1 MIYKTNGKNQKRT
14 IRNLFAALLAVIC
27 LAAFALPAGTLA
39 EAVPAAGT
47 LAEAAPAVGT
57 AAEAV
62 PAAGT
67 PAEAAPAA
75 GTMAEAAPAAGTPI
89 SCKAA
94 RVFDGTLDSAQTLT
108 TWEIAGHAQ

>member
-14 IRNLFAALLAVIC
+14 IRNLFAGLLAVIC
-27 LAAFALPAGTLA
+27 LAAFA
-39 EAVPAAGT
+39 PAAGT
-47 LAEAAPAVGT
+47 PAEAAPAAGT
-57 AAEAV
+57 PAEAV

-75 GTMAEAAPAAGTPI
+75 GTPI
-89 SCKAA
+89 SRKAA

>member
-14 IRNLFAALLAVIC
+14 IRNLFAGLLAVIC
-27 LAAFALPAGTLA
+27 LAAFA
-39 EAVPAAGT
+39 
-47 LAEAAPAVGT
+47 
-57 AAEAV
+57 

-75 GTMAEAAPAAGTPI
+75 GTPI
-89 SCKAA
+89 SRKAA

>member
-14 IRNLFAALLAVIC
+14 IRNLFAGLLAVIC

-39 EAVPAAGT
+39 ET
-47 LAEAAPAVGT
+47 
-57 AAEAV
+57 
-62 PAAGT
+62 
-67 PAEAAPAA
+67 
-75 GTMAEAAPAAGTPI
+75 APAAGTPI